1 MTPFLRYAK
10 ARIEND
16 KREFAYRFYM
26 SDCLGHLVGIK
37 TRYADLINEGVEET
51 RTPEEIIGGIS
62 EKLANIGGE

>member
-1 MTPFLRYAK
+1 
-10 ARIEND
+10 
-16 KREFAYRFYM
+16 M

-37 TRYADLINEGVEET
+37 TRYADLINESVEET